1 MRTFWVLIR
10 NSGGAPMRVELQ
22 AENNFRAIELAKALY
37 GKQLM
42 SEGANLIR

>member
-1 MRTFWVLIR
+1 MHTFWVMIK
-10 NSGGAPMRVELQ
+10 NSSGMPMRVELQ

-37 GKQLM
+37 GRQLI

>member
-1 MRTFWVLIR
+1 MHTYWVLIK
-10 NSGGAPMRVELQ
+10 NSSGAPMRVELQ

-37 GKQLM
+37 GKQLI

>member
-1 MRTFWVLIR
+1 MHTFWVMIK
-10 NSGGAPMRVELQ
+10 NSSGMPMRVELQ

-37 GKQLM
+37 GKQLI

>member
-1 MRTFWVLIR
+1 MIK
-10 NSGGAPMRVELQ
+10 NSSGMPMRVELQ

-37 GKQLM
+37 GRQLI